1 MDGREDP
8 LSRPPFSSHSST
20 ALCIVPPPVVL
31 FAVSPF
37 AHADTIMDT
46 GARTTTPLSETP
58 FPSSLDASASQAA
71 SDALDEYI
79 TSTGRTVAGS
89 SGGAVVRR
97 AVWGLH
103 PTSGDRIDVL
113 QLTSPRGGTAA
124 VTTAGARLLYL
135 REPGSGVNVILTPPS
150 LTAVA
155 ADGHYL
161 GALVGRTANRV
172 RGAVVRVGDVDHALD
187 ANDGGASLHGGR
199 IGFSRRLWTVATG
212 DGGVSGDGE
221 QAEAWV
227 TLRRHSGD
235 GEGGHPGGVSVAVT
249 YALGAGGLRIAAA
262 TVNDGGAGPAVV
274 NLTHHAYWVLAA
286 GAGGAPLSVLK
297 DIRLATPCNRLVVT
311 DAACVAT
318 GELGDP
324 PAGLNLT
331 GTAPLGVSAD
341 CFLVGPPTP
350 VGGVESAD
358 ARPAGPGAPGHT
370 RGGDAAAAAPGAA
383 ATPVGA
389 IPTASSPATSVAT
402 PADMDHGG
410 LRLLASL
417 TSAATGRGL
426 RVWSDQPGFQLYTA
440 NGFDMAVDGYERHE
454 AVCVEPSAVLG
465 TEEATCVLRE
475 GEGRVQTTVYEVVP
489 PGGG

>member
-1 MDGREDP
+1 ME
-8 LSRPPFSSHSST
+8 
-20 ALCIVPPPVVL
+20 
-31 FAVSPF
+31 
-37 AHADTIMDT
+37 T
-46 GARTTTPLSETP
+46 GARTAAAPLPETP
-58 FPSSLDASASQAA
+58 FPSSLEASASQAA

-79 TSTGRTVAGS
+79 TSTGRIVAS
-89 SGGAVVRR
+89 TSGGAAVRR
-97 AVWGLH
+97 VVWGAH

-150 LTAVA
+150 LAAVA
-155 ADGHYL
+155 TDGHYL

-187 ANDGGASLHGGR
+187 ANDGRASLHGGR
-199 IGFSRRLWTVATG
+199 IGFSRRLWTVATA
-212 DGGVSGDGE
+212 DAGVSGDGE

-249 YALGAGGLRIAAA
+249 YTLGAGGLRVAAA

-286 GAGGAPLSVLK
+286 GAGGAPVSVLK
-297 DIRLATPCNRLVVT
+297 DIRLATPCDRLVLT

-331 GTAPLGVSAD
+331 GTAPLGVPAD
-341 CFLVGPPTP
+341 CFLVGPPAP
-350 VGGVESAD
+350 VGGGEAAD

-370 RGGDAAAAAPGAA
+370 RGGDTAVAAAAAAAAAA
-383 ATPVGA
+383 ATTPAGA
-389 IPTASSPATSVAT
+389 MPTAASPSAPVAT
-402 PADMDHGG
+402 PADTDHDG

-417 TSAATGRGL
+417 TSAATGRQL

-440 NGFDMAVDGYERHE
+440 NGFDVAIDGYERHE
-454 AVCVEPSAVLG
+454 AVCVEASAVLG
-465 TEEATCVLRE
+465 TEEATCVLQE

-489 PGGG
+489 PRGG